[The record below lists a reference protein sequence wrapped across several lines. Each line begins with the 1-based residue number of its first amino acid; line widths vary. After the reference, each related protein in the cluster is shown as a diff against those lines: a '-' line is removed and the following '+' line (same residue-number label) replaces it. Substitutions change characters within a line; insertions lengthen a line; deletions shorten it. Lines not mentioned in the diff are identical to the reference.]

1 MQGEEDWLRSALQAL
16 PSPGSSDGSDIQ
28 LPDLRGGVWGAV
40 RLEGTE
46 GRVGDALNIG
56 VS

>member
-1 MQGEEDWLRSALQAL
+1 MQGEEDWLRAALQAL
-16 PSPGSSDGSDIQ
+16 LSLSPSDGFDIR
-28 LPDLRGGVWGAV
+28 LLALRGGVWEAGS
-40 RLEGTE
+40 LGDSE